1 MLFRSSRAGL
11 DFNAENMDHAKGYFM
26 MPNADKEL
34 VYTITGTNSAGKT
47 FTHTGKIENPQK
59 AHEYVLNVAY
69 NPEYEELG
77 GSFVTITIDDTE
89 ILVEDEVTLLSR
101 PAIKGVG
108 FNIDSQITG
117 NPGEF
122 TDRQIKVT
130 AFGDIRELHLMS
142 SETDAFQVFNG
153 DTDLINMTPSV
164 ASEIA
169 NFSRTSS

>member
-1 MLFRSSRAGL
+1 M
-11 DFNAENMDHAKGYFM
+11 
-26 MPNADKEL
+26 
-34 VYTITGTNSAGKT
+34 
-47 FTHTGKIENPQK
+47 
-59 AHEYVLNVAY
+59 
-69 NPEYEELG
+69 
-77 GSFVTITIDDTE
+77 
-89 ILVEDEVTLLSR
+89 
-101 PAIKGVG
+101 G

-164 ASEIA
+164 ASEIGEA
-169 NFSRTSS
+169 GITWDKKTNEERNLATSYLTFGAKFFNALPERDTEYIFTLRAVDGYGKYTGQNVRIAVGENAIVIDDPIWQKETTA